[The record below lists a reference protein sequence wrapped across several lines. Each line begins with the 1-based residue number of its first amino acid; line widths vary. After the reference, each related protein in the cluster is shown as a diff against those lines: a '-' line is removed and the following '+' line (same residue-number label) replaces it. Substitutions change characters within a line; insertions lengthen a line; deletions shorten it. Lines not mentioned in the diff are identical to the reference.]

1 MEKKK
6 SVPTSGLTCQP
17 SPQDRKKAK
26 KKEPQGH
33 PLSFGAGADR
43 VFLVFGG
50 QKELMEEWEMALER
64 GEQGRG
70 GRNGSVLLGKVKL
83 MGL

>member
-1 MEKKK
+1 M
-6 SVPTSGLTCQP
+6 
-17 SPQDRKKAK
+17 
-26 KKEPQGH
+26 
-33 PLSFGAGADR
+33 
-43 VFLVFGG
+43 FGG
-50 QKELMEEWEMALER
+50 QKELMEEWEMALEC